1 MSEYRF
7 HLQKYRPGSK
17 TTCPNCGK
25 SRCFVR
31 YIDEQG
37 SISFPGN
44 VGKCDHE
51 NSCGYHY
58 TPKEYFKDNPDVL
71 ESECPFIVET
81 FACDVEVLGTHF
93 DVIANQA
100 ENRFSTA
107 LFSGRVAVTNKK
119 NGESVILQP
128 NDIVNLRD
136 GGFQIQELED
146 KDDYLWMDGIISV
159 YGMPF
164 EQLMSKLERSYNVKI
179 EIRRET
185 MPVVK
190 YKSLKI
196 RVSDGI
202 DHALHMLQLASDFT
216 FEHDAV
222 TDVIIIK

>member
-1 MSEYRF
+1 MSGEAIF
-7 HLQKYRPGSK
+7 
-17 TTCPNCGK
+17 
-25 SRCFVR
+25 
-31 YIDEQG
+31 
-37 SISFPGN
+37 N
-44 VGKCDHE
+44 VAH
-51 NSCGYHY
+51 N
-58 TPKEYFKDNPDVL
+58 
-71 ESECPFIVET
+71 SECPFIVET

-107 LFSGRVAVTNKK
+107 LFSGRVAVTNK